1 MRTDGTPSLL
11 RISKTS
17 VIGVVSAMK
26 KSEHMPP
33 KTRAR
38 RRIARFTPSA
48 VTARGRPGTLRRTVP
63 LPVTKRMTTML
74 ITANETGMRR
84 RRA

>member
-1 MRTDGTPSLL
+1 MTTVGTPSRF

-17 VIGVVSAMK
+17 AIGVVSAMK

-38 RRIARFTPSA
+38 RRMARLAPSV
-48 VTARGRPGTLRRTVP
+48 VTARGRPGTSRRTVP
-63 LPVTKRMTTML
+63 LPVMKRMTMML

>member
-1 MRTDGTPSLL
+1 MKTAGTRSL
-11 RISKTS
+11 RKISKTS

-26 KSEHMPP
+26 NSEHMPP

-38 RRIARFTPSA
+38 RRTARFAPSA
-48 VTARGRPGTLRRTVP
+48 VTARGRPGTSKSTVP
-63 LPVTKRMTTML
+63 LPVMKRTTAML

-84 RRA
+84 MRA